1 MRLRH
6 LAPLLVLNAAFITG
20 CEQLDFGPGGGI
32 TEKSADNVATGQVD
46 ETDWTVD
53 GYWEK
58 REKDL
63 FKDLPFSIDPASVV
77 PAENFSFALYP
88 NPVEQFA
95 SFSFRY
101 PILTPTVFARR
112 ILRYAIIDE
121 QFKVKQT
128 GNMSRNTAALSFEK
142 DKYDKGKVYRMYY
155 VLYEEYESGA
165 SRFLAK
171 GHGDIKIAK

>member
-6 LAPLLVLNAAFITG
+6 LTPLLALSTILLSS
-20 CEQLDFGPGGGI
+20 CEKIDFGPDGGI
-32 TEKSADNVATGQVD
+32 TEKSSDNVATGKID

-53 GYWEK
+53 SYWEK
-58 REKDL
+58 REKQL
-63 FKDLPFSIDPASVV
+63 FKDLPFSIDPASIL

-88 NPVEQFA
+88 NPVQRFA
-95 SFSFRY
+95 SFSFTY
-101 PILTPTVFARR
+101 PFIDPTVFARR
-112 ILRYAIIDE
+112 ILRYVIIDE

-128 GNMSRNTAALSFEK
+128 GNISRNTFALSFEK

-171 GHGDIKIAK
+171 GHGDIQIAK